1 MQYLP
6 ADSNLKIAE
15 EYLLDNTKS
24 QHTMQRVQP
33 KRYLPNP
40 RGMHTENSWK
50 KNLYPQPSL
59 QK

>member
-6 ADSNLKIAE
+6 GESNLKTAE

-33 KRYLPNP
+33 KMYLPNP
-40 RGMHTENSWK
+40 RGMHTENS
-50 KNLYPQPSL
+50 
-59 QK
+59 